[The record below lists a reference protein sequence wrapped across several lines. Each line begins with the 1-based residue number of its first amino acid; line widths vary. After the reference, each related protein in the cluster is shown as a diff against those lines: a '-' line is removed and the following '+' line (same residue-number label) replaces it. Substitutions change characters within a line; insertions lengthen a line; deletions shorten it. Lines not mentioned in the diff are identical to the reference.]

1 MNKMA
6 FVPPQFKDFGKKVS
20 DLLKKGYDFK
30 NEFKIINKSSNVII
44 ETSASHT
51 KSLDGNCKITHTDKS
66 IGGNVEVNVSS
77 AGAASATNAK
87 LTFDKLIPSGK
98 VSISGNAAPS
108 ANLETT
114 YAKDFFAGTLNLGSN
129 FAGKNTATASGA
141 LGFDN
146 VAVGGAASFCATSGT
161 AQDYNV
167 GAEYS
172 TKDLTAT
179 MVTSNKTEDITTSFF
194 QKMSSTFSVGT
205 RLNIEGEA
213 GSRTLAV
220 GSDYTLDKSTNVK
233 TSFDSNGIVNVNV
246 CHILA
251 NPAAKI
257 NVAAQFDAL
266 SSDIFKA
273 NKFGIGVTVGDF

>member
-1 MNKMA
+1 MA

-30 NEFKIINKSSNVII
+30 NEFKVVNKSSNVTI
-44 ETSASHT
+44 ETSASHN
-51 KSLDGNCKITHTDKS
+51 KNLAGNCKITHTDKS
-66 IGGNVEVNVSS
+66 LGGTCEVNVSS
-77 AGAASATNAK
+77 AGSASDTNAK

-98 VSISGNAAPS
+98 LSVSGNAAPS
-108 ANLETT
+108 ATVETT
-114 YAKDFFAGTLNLGSN
+114 YAKDFFAGTFNLSSN
-129 FAGKNTATASGA
+129 LAGKHSANASGA

-146 VAVGGAASFCATSGT
+146 VAVGGAAAFCCTSGT
-161 AQDYNV
+161 VKNYNV

-172 TKDLTAT
+172 AKDLTAS

-194 QKMSSTFSVGT
+194 QKLSSSFAVGT

-220 GSDYTLDKSTNVK
+220 GSDYVLDKSTNVK

-251 NPAAKI
+251 NPAAKV

-266 SSDIFKA
+266 SSDVFKA